1 MSVPFYQ
8 QVERGET
15 LKCNYVEKLCKVFRE
30 FPDG

>member
-15 LKCNYVEKLCKVFRE
+15 LKCNYVEKSCKVFRE
-30 FPDG
+30 FPNG